1 VNLTPMQAITDPEL
15 RSWQI
20 GAELFVA
27 FGGLALI
34 VAAVGLYSVISY
46 DVARRRHELG
56 VRVALGARPRDVFR
70 LLITESTRFLV
81 IGAGIGSAIAFAS
94 GSSIA
99 PLLFAES
106 PRDPVVFG
114 VVAIALAAAAF
125 AATIVPVLSA
135 WRVDPNTA
143 LRAE

>member
-1 VNLTPMQAITDPEL
+1 
-15 RSWQI
+15 
-20 GAELFVA
+20 
-27 FGGLALI
+27 
-34 VAAVGLYSVISY
+34 
-46 DVARRRHELG
+46 
-56 VRVALGARPRDVFR
+56 
-70 LLITESTRFLV
+70 
-81 IGAGIGSAIAFAS
+81 
-94 GSSIA
+94 
-99 PLLFAES
+99 LLFAES